1 MPRGI
6 LFVVSGPSGVGKN
19 TVLNSLL
26 AQCPNL
32 HYSISATTRQPRPG
46 ELDGINYY
54 FHTIESFKA
63 GIEAGSFLEWAE
75 IYGQYY
81 GTPRNSVERWLTQG
95 DHVILDI
102 DIQGAAQIR
111 RNCPEA
117 VLIFLYPPSLEEL
130 KRRLIERKTETEE
143 AIKKRLAYVQ
153 AELASVEKY
162 DYVVVN
168 DQVSQACQRVSAII
182 SAEECR
188 LHRRYWQKANENFN
202 L

>member
-1 MPRGI
+1 MSRGI

-19 TVLNSLL
+19 TVLNGLL
-26 AQCPNL
+26 TQCPHL
-32 HYSISATTRQPRPG
+32 HYSISATTRQPRSG
-46 ELDGINYY
+46 ETDGVNYF

-63 GIEAGSFLEWAE
+63 GIEQGAFLEWAE

-81 GTPRNSVERWLTQG
+81 GTPRNSVEKWLTRG

-111 RNCPEA
+111 QNYPEA

-130 KRRLIERKTETEE
+130 KRRLIQRKTESE
-143 AIKKRLAYVQ
+143 AAIQKRLAYVET
-153 AELASVEKY
+153 ELASVTNY

-168 DQVSQACQRVSAII
+168 DQITQACQRVSAII
-182 SAEECR
+182 TAEECR
-188 LHRRYWQKANENFN
+188 SHRKYWQKPNEICN
-202 L
+202 